1 MVIDDTNSSLLSE
14 IPRQNEANSS
24 TEIYATQ
31 NQADARLP
39 VSAVSGQKQVF
50 YLASVAKDADA
61 PNLSGGVYNYLTG
74 IWTAAPS
81 GGSSATAI
89 SPQAIPQALDENL
102 DYYLFIGLVDTS
114 GSATWSNGL
123 KINQEENSSTT
134 FSQFRSV
141 EDTDARDALAL
152 SDLEVG
158 GIVFVRSEMAFYE
171 RTSQDDWLATDT
183 ADAGLISV
191 FTEVNSFDTDPT
203 TPINTLFRQNVSDE
217 VFPDLS
223 VLSRVTSA
231 NTFFQQATRR
241 SGFNYINPTSLNN
254 PFNFQVS
261 QQLSEILGTPNRF
274 INYRTNNEDSIKAAA
289 ALLIMQSIGYA
300 DQTLADINNKNYILI
315 EYENLGASTTGI
327 VPTGTFNGQTTGAG
341 SSTYIGDEEVRITAV
356 YLLPTVAERTEG
368 VELVLQRISTDAS
381 RKVVGDNG
389 PYIFQNGNFRKVLE
403 SPIDELGQPTINL
416 QSMKATLESII
427 KEPIVT
433 RPAGN
438 PSAVNLK
445 RGQILEITDIGSAFV
460 GFYLVTSD
468 GRYNGFPLSGTLKL
482 VKIFP
487 TIQDLNSNTSQV
499 VEKNQIVYVRDALYL
514 CLQRQSSYSGQ
525 HSIENDPTRFK
536 KIFPPD
542 DSDSLTDEQQTILSA
557 FEASSIASDA
567 VELSGSPSTGG
578 SLWGGPTRF
587 TNDSSIRKVIY
598 HLLAIVGVPCGM
610 IQSVSNIKYKK
621 VALTDRDSDFDS
633 ITNCGDTTTEYTTS
647 FDAERITEIEFL
659 DPVSDETKFYKY
671 ESGSY
676 VLQDPVSANA
686 SLHLENVPVENFP
699 QALRESSSST
709 PSTTQ
714 IPSVV
719 SVADSDARAALTQ
732 TDIKNGGLVI
742 VQDTDE
748 IFRVSYEDDSL
759 SFAPWLYTRPV
770 VASTTGQR
778 VLEGWIVI
786 NGSDAYIALATVS
799 NVTTSTNFDTSDF
812 FKWPTSTTTAPA
824 TTAQAFLI
832 VANNQEL
839 SAVTSSEILDKGLIY
854 HSGLNRFYQATVSGS
869 QVSTEQYNLEIFEEV
884 GSEAISVPKGSW
896 IKVNGQLWIAE
907 ENASVANNQDFTNRP
922 DITRVALY
930 SDLKALQDKVAPLES
945 MTGRVEK
952 LNHLADNYSKTI
964 RTITIEEG
972 YKAFVDYDFINSN
985 RRFFYGGPSYNDD
998 SFSFNGL
1005 GSSQQRLIGLEYSGN
1020 FHTILGCKL
1029 VGATNPLQSDTPILK
1044 VIEAGNLEY
1053 NQNGNRS
1060 PSWQRA
1066 VYAEANSAAGIS
1078 LNDEVVLS
1086 TDDRIILEIVPHAT
1100 RANALLVVP
1109 VVAKLVS
1116 GSYQYI
1122 RVNDFPLDNADQQDW
1137 STIVVEGCDQFKHTD
1152 RDELDYL
1159 SHDELLELIRDEFET
1174 EFVFGKIELSESET
1188 RGGQFLHKV
1197 EFSEGL
1203 SISGEDSVA
1212 FTKTEKEKLESL
1224 SSSTQDSV
1232 SETAEKGFTIGSENA
1247 GGSNYSQRTIT
1258 LPANRTL
1265 NDYSRLTFDITW
1277 PVSGSSEN
1285 QRGFTTL
1292 HIPELVAL
1300 TVNNWGAGEAVATAR
1315 GATLFGL
1322 EANPSLIDA
1331 TDTEIDVRLID
1342 TNTSGPVD
1350 PGSAVINEVVGIRR

>member
-141 EDTDARDALAL
+141 EDTDARDALTL

-231 NTFFQQATRR
+231 LTFVQRATQR
-241 SGFNYINPTSLNN
+241 SGFNYINPTSLRN
-254 PFNFQVS
+254 PFNFQVT

-327 VPTGTFNGQTTGAG
+327 VPTGTFNGQTTGEG
-341 SSTYIGDEEVRITAV
+341 SSTYIGEEEVRITAV

-389 PYIFQNGNFRKVLE
+389 PYVFQNGSFRKVLE

-427 KEPIVT
+427 KEPIVSV
-433 RPAGN
+433 P
-438 PSAVNLK
+438 PSNAPSTSLK
-445 RGQILEITDIGSAFV
+445 RGQILEITGLSVFA

-468 GRYNGFPLSGTLKL
+468 GTFTQFPIGGGLKL
-482 VKIFP
+482 RKISP
-487 TIQDLNSNTSQV
+487 TIQDLSSNTAQV
-499 VEKNQIVYVRDALYL
+499 VEKFQVVYLRDALYL
-514 CLQRQSSYSGQ
+514 CLQRQNAYSQ
-525 HSIENDPTRFK
+525 QNTIEVDTTRFMRIGPTPENERVTEDQREK
-536 KIFPPD
+536 LNVFELNKISD
-542 DSDSLTDEQQTILSA
+542 DATT
-557 FEASSIASDA
+557 
-567 VELSGSPSTGG
+567 LSGTPNHGGGAYGSPTSYK
-578 SLWGGPTRF
+578 F
-587 TNDSSIRKVIY
+587 DSSTRTMIY
-598 HLLAIVGVPCGM
+598 HLLAMLGVPCGM
-610 IQSVSNIKYKK
+610 ITSVTQVKYKE
-621 VALTDRDSDFDS
+621 VS
-633 ITNCGDTTTEYTTS
+633 IGTAQSFASVTNCSGVTVAFDTP
-647 FDAERITEIEFL
+647 ALAQRLTEIQFL
-659 DPVSDETKFYKY
+659 DPVSNKIKFYKY
-671 ESGSY
+671 ENGEY
-676 VLQDPVSANA
+676 VLQNLLAATADL
-686 SLHLENVPVENFP
+686 SLLNVPVANFP
-699 QALRESSSST
+699 SELRTET
-709 PSTTQ
+709 PSTPTTATK
-714 IPSVV
+714 PSVV
-719 SVADSDARAALTQ
+719 TVSDSDARAALTQ

-1159 SHDELLELIRDEFET
+1159 SHEELLALIRDEFET

-1277 PVSGSSEN
+1277 PVSGTSDN

-1331 TDTEIDVRLID
+1331 ADTEIDIRLID
-1342 TNTSGPVD
+1342 TNSAGPVD